1 MPINSSRRQWLKQTS
16 IATLGLGISFRS
28 MGNEEGL
35 PKFISPEKGLI
46 NLGANENPYG
56 ISSKARQ
63 AILDMMGEA
72 NRYQF
77 NVASLQ
83 SFKKKLGDYYKVSED
98 QIIVTAGSG
107 EGLALL
113 ARHFNK
119 GNVVTADIT
128 FAILP
133 GTAKKIGTKVIEVP
147 LTKEKIHD
155 LPAMLAAINNETQL
169 MYICNPANPTS
180 TILKPSALK
189 GFCEEASKKAVVL
202 IDEAYNDFLD
212 DSNSHSMIGLIEKNP
227 NVLVIKT
234 FSKIHAMAGLRIG
247 FIIGH
252 PSLISKLQPDYFQSS
267 QFAVSNLS
275 LAAAMASLPDEEH
288 KLMSKQKNEAA
299 RKYTM
304 DEMKKMGI
312 DFIPSHTNFIFY
324 PVKNYPGEYS
334 ADMFARHKII
344 MRSGKY
350 SDGQWARVSVGT
362 MDEMK
367 QFIQV
372 ISDPK
377 NNMASR

>member
-1 MPINSSRRQWLKQTS
+1 MSINSSRRQWLKQTS

-28 MGNEEGL
+28 MGNEDGL
-35 PKFISPEKGLI
+35 TKFLSPEKGLI

-63 AILDMMGEA
+63 AILDMMGET

-83 SFKKKLGDYYKVSED
+83 SFKKKLGDYYKVNED
-98 QIIVTAGSG
+98 QILVTAGSG

-133 GTAKKIGTKVIEVP
+133 NTAKKIGTKVIEVP
-147 LTKEKIHD
+147 LTKEKVHD

-169 MYICNPANPTS
+169 VYICNPANPTS

-189 GFCEEASKKAVVL
+189 SFCEQASKKAVVL
-202 IDEAYNDFLD
+202 IDEAYIDFLD
-212 DSNSHSMIGLIEKNP
+212 APDNESIIGLIDKNP

-252 PSLISKLQPDYFQSS
+252 SSLISKLQPDYFQSS

-275 LAAAMASLPDEEH
+275 LTAAMASLTDEEH

-334 ADMFARHKII
+334 VDMFDKHKII
-344 MRSGKY
+344 IRSNKY
-350 SDGQWARVSVGT
+350 SDGQWARVSIGT
-362 MDEMK
+362 IDEMK
-367 QFIQV
+367 QFIRV

-377 NNMASR
+377 NNMASS

>member
-1 MPINSSRRQWLKQTS
+1 MASSRRQWLQQS
-16 IATLGLGISFRS
+16 SLALVGLGFSVKS
-28 MGNEEGL
+28 MANEEG
-35 PKFISPEKGLI
+35 FRRYIGGENGSI
-46 NLGANENPYG
+46 NLGSNENPYG
-56 ISSKARQ
+56 ISAKARQ
-63 AILDMMGEA
+63 AIMDMMGET

-83 SFKKKLGDYYKVSED
+83 SFKKKLGDYYKVKED
-98 QIIVTAGSG
+98 QILVTAGSG

-113 ARHFNK
+113 ARHFNN

-133 GTAKKIGTKVIEVP
+133 NTAKKIGAKVIEVP
-147 LTKEKIHD
+147 LTKEKVHD
-155 LPAMLAAINNETQL
+155 LPAMLAAINNETKL
-169 MYICNPANPTS
+169 VYICNPANPTS
-180 TILKPSALK
+180 TILKPAALK
-189 GFCEEASKKAVVL
+189 SFCEEAAKKAVVL
-202 IDEAYNDFLD
+202 IDEAYIDFLD
-212 DSNSHSMIGLIEKNP
+212 APDNESMLGLIEKNP

-252 PSLISKLQPDYFQSS
+252 SSLISKLQPDYFQST

-275 LAAAMASLPDEEH
+275 LTAAMTSLTDEEH
-288 KLMSKQKNEAA
+288 KAMSKQKNEAA

-312 DFIPSHTNFIFY
+312 DYIQSHTNFIFY

-334 ADMFARHKII
+334 ADMFDKHKII
-344 MRSGKY
+344 LRSNKY

-362 MDEMK
+362 IDEMK
-367 QFIQV
+367 QFIGV